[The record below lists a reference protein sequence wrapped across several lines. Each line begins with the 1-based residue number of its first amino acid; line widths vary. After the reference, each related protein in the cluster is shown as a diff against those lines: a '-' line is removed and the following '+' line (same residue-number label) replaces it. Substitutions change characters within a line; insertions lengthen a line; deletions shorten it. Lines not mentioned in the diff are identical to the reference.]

1 MPRRKPRVLI
11 VEDDPDIRELLSS
24 LLTPEGLEIAEAEDG
39 QTALALLDEN
49 GFDLFITDV
58 RLPPPMN
65 GIQTVR
71 AARARLPKLKSLFI
85 SGVSAPVWDNPRL
98 DDFVAKPFDRRLMLG
113 CVWELLYRDC
123 DRGESGWM

>member
-1 MPRRKPRVLI
+1 MPQRKPRVL
-11 VEDDPDIRELLSS
+11 VVDDDPDIRELLSS
-24 LLTPEGLEIAEAEDG
+24 LLSPEGLEIAEAEDG
-39 QTALALLDEN
+39 QTALALLDKN

-85 SGVSAPVWDNPRL
+85 SGVSGPVWDNPRL
-98 DDFVAKPFDRRLMLG
+98 DDFVAKPFDQRLMLG

-123 DRGESGWM
+123 DRGESGRT